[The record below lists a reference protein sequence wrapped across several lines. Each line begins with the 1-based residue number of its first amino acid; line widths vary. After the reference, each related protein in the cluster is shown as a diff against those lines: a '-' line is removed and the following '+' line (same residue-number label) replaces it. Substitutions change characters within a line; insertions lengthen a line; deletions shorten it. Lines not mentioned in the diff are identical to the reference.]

1 MLFNSLP
8 FAVFL
13 PIVFAVYWA
22 LRNSLR
28 SQNIML
34 LTASYIFY
42 GWWDARFLS
51 LIVASTVVDYL
62 LGQYLAAATNALKR
76 KLLLTASMI
85 FNLGLLGVFK
95 YYNFFMENFME
106 IANSVGLHTNP
117 VLLKI
122 ALPVGISFYTFQTM
136 SYTIDIYRKQL
147 EPTKDFI
154 AFAAFVG
161 YFPQLVAGPIERA
174 SNLLPQMSKR
184 RYFDY
189 QKAVDGMRQALWG
202 FFKKVVIADAVAP
215 LVDQAFGD
223 PSGFSAIA
231 LITGAL
237 LFSIQIYCDF
247 SGYSDIAIGI
257 SKIFGIDLMQNF
269 RTPYF
274 SRDIAEFWRRW
285 HISLSTWFRDY
296 LYIPLGGSRGST
308 ALKVR
313 NTFAIFIVSGFWHG
327 ANWTFIIWGLIN
339 ALLFLP
345 LLLAK
350 RNRSNL
356 NDPEISDL
364 HRILLTF
371 SITTIAWIFFRADS
385 LSHAIDYLQ
394 NIAIWNSGKSIS
406 IKPTLVVYIAL
417 LFLGDWIGRK
427 HDFSLNIL
435 TEGILSKSPLM
446 RLTLYLSL
454 AYLILL
460 YIGGQQ
466 NFIYFQF

>member
-13 PIVFAVYWA
+13 PIVFAVYWV
-22 LRNSLR
+22 LHNSLR

-154 AFAAFVG
+154 AFDAFVG

-406 IKPTLVVYIAL
+406 IKPTLVVYITL

-435 TEGILSKSPLM
+435 TEGVLSKSPLM

>member
-13 PIVFAVYWA
+13 PIVFTVYWA
-22 LRNSLR
+22 LHNSLR

-184 RYFDY
+184 RNFDY

-385 LSHAIDYLQ
+385 LSHATDYLQ
-394 NIAIWNSGKSIS
+394 NIAIWNSGKSLS

-435 TEGILSKSPLM
+435 TEGVLSKSPLM

>member
-28 SQNIML
+28 SQNVML
-34 LTASYIFY
+34 LVASYVFY

-62 LGQYLAAATNALKR
+62 LGQYLAVATNALKR

-117 VLLKI
+117 ILLKI

-189 QKAVDGMRQALWG
+189 QKAVDGMRQTLWG

-223 PSGFSAIA
+223 PNGFSAIA

-257 SKIFGIDLMQNF
+257 SKLFGIDLMQNF

-394 NIAIWNSGKSIS
+394 NIAIWNSGKSLS

-417 LFLGDWIGRK
+417 LFFGDWIGRK
-427 HDFSLNIL
+427 HDFALNTL
-435 TEGILSKSPLM
+435 SEGILSKSPWL

>member
-62 LGQYLAAATNALKR
+62 LGQYLAVATNALKR

-237 LFSIQIYCDF
+237 LFSTQIYCDF

-296 LYIPLGGSRGST
+296 VYIPLGGSRGST

-435 TEGILSKSPLM
+435 TEGVLSKSPLM

>member
-22 LRNSLR
+22 LHNSLR

-117 VLLKI
+117 ILLKI

-296 LYIPLGGSRGST
+296 LYIPLGGSRGSA

-385 LSHAIDYLQ
+385 LSHATDYLQ
-394 NIAIWNSGKSIS
+394 NIAIWNSGKSLS
-406 IKPTLVVYIAL
+406 IKPTLVVYITL

-435 TEGILSKSPLM
+435 TEGVLSKSPLM

>member
-22 LRNSLR
+22 LHNSLR

-62 LGQYLAAATNALKR
+62 IGQYLAAATNALKR

-385 LSHAIDYLQ
+385 LSHATDYLQ
-394 NIAIWNSGKSIS
+394 NIAIWNSGKSLS
-406 IKPTLVVYIAL
+406 IKPTLVVYITL

-435 TEGILSKSPLM
+435 TEGVLSKSPLM